1 MTIRLDDTDL
11 RILEVLQREADLS
24 NQALAARVHLSPAPC
39 LRRVRRLR
47 ERGVLAGT
55 VALLDPAAVGL
66 ETEAYAFVTLETQRA
81 GAGEQF
87 ERLLRKR
94 PEIVECVR
102 ISGTHDYLLRVVVP
116 SMRAYSEFLDQ
127 HLLRAPSVRSVHTS
141 FSLGVLK
148 RTTALPLGADAR
160 DRRFG

>member
-1 MTIRLDDTDL
+1 MAAILD
-11 RILEVLQREADLS
+11 EADARIVSALQENADIS
-24 NQALAARVHLSPAPC
+24 NQELAARVHLSPAPC

-47 ERGVLAGT
+47 ERGVIRGT
-55 VALLDPAAVGL
+55 VALVDPLALGL

-102 ISGTHDYLLRVVVP
+102 ISGTHDYLLRVVVT
-116 SMRAYSEFLDQ
+116 SMRAYSDFLDQ

-148 RTTALPLGADAR
+148 RTTALPLPAR
-160 DRRFG
+160 QR